1 MGSVMEEIRVPHAS
15 AGVVVN
21 EEDQLVTQSQ
31 ATKEFYR
38 WMDDVSRSL
47 NEINASLQDVLA
59 RLDAGGL

>member
-1 MGSVMEEIRVPHAS
+1 MGLVMEEIRVPHAS

-47 NEINASLQDVLA
+47 NEINVTLQDVLA